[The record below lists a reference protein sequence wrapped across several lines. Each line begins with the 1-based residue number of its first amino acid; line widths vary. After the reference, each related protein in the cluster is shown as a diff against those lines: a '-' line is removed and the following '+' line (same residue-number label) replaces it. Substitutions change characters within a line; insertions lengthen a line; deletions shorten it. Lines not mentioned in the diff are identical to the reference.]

1 MSNRFRC
8 RERPSGKS
16 VLQIWSAIM
25 LFLILAS
32 LGAANGFVHRFLP
45 VSYRSAVNHVDL
57 KIPDLN
63 LRNDI
68 TGMLFRLHSSEGG
81 DDFESFSEDLSYLN
95 EEFMRLAKGSSEISF
110 DEFLR
115 SEAIQAILSDEDT
128 DDDYLSD
135 IREIWTSQAKSLDA
149 KIGLPLFVS
158 INREIDDLF
167 EYVDDDEEVD
177 DEGKEGLKRLSDII
191 EGRNNN
197 SEEEYEG
204 QNGLQ
209 IRSRSQIASYAISS
223 RHHVINLSH
232 V

>member
-1 MSNRFRC
+1 M
-8 RERPSGKS
+8 
-16 VLQIWSAIM
+16 M

-45 VSYRSAVNHVDL
+45 VSYRSAVNRIDL
-57 KIPDLN
+57 EVPDLN
-63 LRNDI
+63 LRHDI
-68 TGMLFRLHSSEGG
+68 TGMVFRLHSSEGG

-149 KIGLPLFVS
+149 KIALPLFVS

-197 SEEEYEG
+197 SEEEFEG

-209 IRSRSQIASYAISS
+209 IKSQKHLASYAISS
-223 RHHVINLSH
+223 RHYINILL
-232 V
+232 

>member
-1 MSNRFRC
+1 
-8 RERPSGKS
+8 
-16 VLQIWSAIM
+16 
-25 LFLILAS
+25 
-32 LGAANGFVHRFLP
+32 
-45 VSYRSAVNHVDL
+45 
-57 KIPDLN
+57 
-63 LRNDI
+63 
-68 TGMLFRLHSSEGG
+68 
-81 DDFESFSEDLSYLN
+81 
-95 EEFMRLAKGSSEISF
+95 MRLAKGSSEISF

>member
-1 MSNRFRC
+1 M
-8 RERPSGKS
+8 
-16 VLQIWSAIM
+16 M

-45 VSYRSAVNHVDL
+45 VSYRSAVKHVDL
-57 KIPDLN
+57 RIPNLN
-63 LRNDI
+63 LRNDV
-68 TGMLFRLHSSEGG
+68 TGMLSRLHSSEGG
-81 DDFESFSEDLSYLN
+81 DDFEFFSEDLSYLS
-95 EEFMRLAKGSSEISF
+95 EEFMRLAKGRTEISF

-158 INREIDDLF
+158 INREIDNLF

-197 SEEEYEG
+197 SEDEYEG

-209 IRSRSQIASYAISS
+209 SEIK
-223 RHHVINLSH
+223 VI
-232 V
+232 

>member
-1 MSNRFRC
+1 M
-8 RERPSGKS
+8 
-16 VLQIWSAIM
+16 M

-32 LGAANGFVHRFLP
+32 LGAVNGFVHRFLP
-45 VSYRSAVNHVDL
+45 VSHRSAVKHIDL
-57 KIPDLN
+57 RRPNLN
-63 LRNDI
+63 LRDDV
-68 TGMLFRLHSSEGG
+68 TGLLSRLHSSEGG

-95 EEFMRLAKGSSEISF
+95 EEFMRLAKGRTEISF

-158 INREIDDLF
+158 INREIDNLF

-197 SEEEYEG
+197 SEDEYEG

-209 IRSRSQIASYAISS
+209 SEVK
-223 RHHVINLSH
+223 VI
-232 V
+232 

>member
-1 MSNRFRC
+1 M
-8 RERPSGKS
+8 
-16 VLQIWSAIM
+16 M

-45 VSYRSAVNHVDL
+45 VSYRSAVNRIDL
-57 KIPDLN
+57 EVPDLN
-63 LRNDI
+63 LRHDI
-68 TGMLFRLHSSEGG
+68 TGMVFRLHSSEGG

-149 KIGLPLFVS
+149 KIALPLFVS

-197 SEEEYEG
+197 SEEEFEG

-209 IRSRSQIASYAISS
+209 IKSQKHLASYAISS
-223 RHHVINLSH
+223 RHYINILLSS

>member
-1 MSNRFRC
+1 M
-8 RERPSGKS
+8 
-16 VLQIWSAIM
+16 M

-45 VSYRSAVNHVDL
+45 VSYRSAVSHIDL
-57 KIPDLN
+57 EVPDLN
-63 LRNDI
+63 LRHDI
-68 TGMLFRLHSSEGG
+68 TGMVFNLHSSEGG

-197 SEEEYEG
+197 SEEEFEG

-209 IRSRSQIASYAISS
+209 IKSQKHLASYAISS
-223 RHHVINLSH
+223 RHYINILLSS

>member
-1 MSNRFRC
+1 
-8 RERPSGKS
+8 
-16 VLQIWSAIM
+16 M

-149 KIGLPLFVS
+149 KIALPLFVS

-197 SEEEYEG
+197 SEEEFEG

-209 IRSRSQIASYAISS
+209 IKSQKHLASYAISS
-223 RHHVINLSH
+223 RHYINILLSS

>member
-45 VSYRSAVNHVDL
+45 VSYRSAVNRIDL
-57 KIPDLN
+57 EVPDLN
-63 LRNDI
+63 LRHDI
-68 TGMLFRLHSSEGG
+68 TGMVFRLHSSEGG

-149 KIGLPLFVS
+149 KIALPLFVS

-197 SEEEYEG
+197 SEEEFEG

-209 IRSRSQIASYAISS
+209 IKSQKHLASYAISS
-223 RHHVINLSH
+223 RHYINILL
-232 V
+232 

>member
-1 MSNRFRC
+1 
-8 RERPSGKS
+8 
-16 VLQIWSAIM
+16 M

-45 VSYRSAVNHVDL
+45 VSYRSAVNRIDL
-57 KIPDLN
+57 EVPDLN
-63 LRNDI
+63 LRHDI
-68 TGMLFRLHSSEGG
+68 TGMVFRLHSSEGG

-149 KIGLPLFVS
+149 KIALPLFVS

-197 SEEEYEG
+197 SEEEFEG

-209 IRSRSQIASYAISS
+209 IKSQKHLASYAISS
-223 RHHVINLSH
+223 RHYINILLSS

>member
-68 TGMLFRLHSSEGG
+68 TGTLFRLHSSEGG

-197 SEEEYEG
+197 SEEEFEG

-209 IRSRSQIASYAISS
+209 IKSQKHLASYAISS
-223 RHHVINLSH
+223 RHYINILL
-232 V
+232 